1 MSDAPVPP
9 APPGDTPPAPPAPAT
24 AHAADASAAAEWLL
38 GERGGFCWYHVED
51 PKGPG
56 LDRLAPLFGIHELAV
71 EDCRDQA
78 TRAKLEQFDS
88 HYFLVANTVHFD
100 AEKCECWFGEFDIFA
115 GKDFLISV
123 HDGPS
128 RTMRA
133 VQPKF
138 QTEARLAHPGRLLHR
153 LLDVIVD
160 RYLPVLD
167 SIGDRITS
175 LEQRVYEEASPE
187 MLAEIFAVRRALVD
201 FRRTAL
207 GMREVLGHLM
217 RLSDQWIRS
226 QQIYFR
232 DVYDN
237 LSRALE
243 MVETYRDLVAGI
255 LEVHLTTTANRT
267 NNIMKV
273 LTVFATLALPF
284 LMVTG
289 FYGMNFENLPLLDNP
304 YGFLIATGLMT
315 SASVVLL
322 LILRRRGWF

>member
-1 MSDAPVPP
+1 MSDAPL
-9 APPGDTPPAPPAPAT
+9 PPAPPAGAPPSGA
-24 AHAADASAAAEWLL
+24 AADASAAAEWLL
-38 GERGGFCWYHVED
+38 GERGGFRWYHVED

-56 LDRLAPLFGIHELAV
+56 LDRLAPLYGIHELAI

-78 TRAKLEQFDS
+78 TRAKLEEFDS

-100 AEKCECWFGEFDIFA
+100 AEKCACWFGEFDIFA
-115 GKDFLISV
+115 GKDFLLSV

-133 VQPKF
+133 VLPKF

-167 SIGDRITS
+167 SIGDRIES

-226 QQIYFR
+226 QQVYFR

-243 MVETYRDLVAGI
+243 MVETYRDLVTGI
-255 LEVHLTTTANRT
+255 LEVHLTTAANRT

-289 FYGMNFENLPLLDNP
+289 FYGMNFENLPLLKSP

-315 SASVVLL
+315 GAAITLL
-322 LILRRRGWF
+322 FFFRRRGWF